1 MRTLLMI
8 CSFVGSF
15 CVSAAVFG
23 AELPDSTTVAGHDV
37 VVVKNFSFSP
47 ATLHIRA
54 GTTVTWKNTDEEPH
68 TVVSDSGTFRSSA
81 LDEGDNF
88 QVTFD
93 RPGTYRFFCSVH
105 PHMTG
110 TIIVE

>member
-1 MRTLLMI
+1 MRTILMI
-8 CSFVGSF
+8 CSLVGSS
-15 CVSAAVFG
+15 CVAAAVLG
-23 AELPDSTTVAGHDV
+23 AELPDSTAAARHDV

-47 ATLHIRA
+47 ATLHVGA
-54 GTTVTWKNTDEEPH
+54 GTTVAWKNDDEEPH
-68 TVVSDSGTFRSSA
+68 TVVSDSGAFRSGA
-81 LDEGDNF
+81 MDEGDRF
-88 QVTFD
+88 QFTFD